1 MNRILTTAFCTQML
15 AAPAAMAD
23 DQTAPSAPPAT
34 LLASLNVTPHPGVQT
49 CRTSKVFALVISREE
64 VLLPGFLC
72 LPGDKESFSPL
83 KFGSCPL
90 ASTTDLFDRKNG
102 CKFDVLMK
110 LRLANYDDAFKIKR
124 RTVVRLS
131 GDVRLTRDRSGIIE
145 GESLTI
151 ENSRL
156 LQANSFGVSPSN
168 FSCLPSEL
176 DALSKRIGQ
185 RLCVQNDIMAN
196 LRLTGAALQT
206 AAASPLRSP
215 DVSGSAG
222 DPEAITCRPPEDRKP
237 AAHLRPLPLN
247 CAYNSLWASVR
258 DLPPMNK
265 SVGAPTD
272 NGGMNGSVAYGVEGG
287 GLAASGV
294 IFSW

>member
-1 MNRILTTAFCTQML
+1 MNRILATTFSALVL

-23 DQTAPSAPPAT
+23 DQPAPSASPAT
-34 LLASLNVTPHPGVQT
+34 VLASLNVAPQTDVQT
-49 CRTSKVFALVISREE
+49 CRTSKVFALVISQEE
-64 VLLPGFLC
+64 VLLPGFVC
-72 LPGDKESFSPL
+72 LPGDKESFLPL

-90 ASTTDLFDRKNG
+90 ASTTELFDRKNG
-102 CKFDVLMK
+102 CKFDVTMK
-110 LRLANYDDAFKIKR
+110 LRLADYDDAFKMKR

-131 GDVRLTRDRSGIIE
+131 GDVRLSRDRSGSIE

-151 ENSRL
+151 ENARL

-168 FSCLPSEL
+168 FNCLPSEL
-176 DALSKRIGQ
+176 DALAKRIGQ

-196 LRLTGAALQT
+196 LKLRGEALQA
-206 AAASPLRSP
+206 AAASPIRSP
-215 DVSGSAG
+215 DVNGSAG
-222 DPEAITCRPPEDRKP
+222 DPEAITCRPPEDKKP

-265 SVGAPTD
+265 SMGVPTD
-272 NGGMNGSVAYGVEGG
+272 NGGMNGGYSYGVEGG